1 MNLSKP
7 LDQAAD
13 SLDQINWK
21 KVFSELS
28 ELWILLWKIVI
39 TLVVITKV
47 AGETLGNLVHL
58 LNDILAAN
66 WVRMLALNPVMEEEE
81 NEEDEV
87 PPPTVPSTPPEAG
100 QEIGLISEEVSVPTP
115 PTVVE
120 VEPLLPPVAE
130 VVEISTLQEQPPPPA
145 SRRRSRNS
153 ASNSLEETVNEEVE
167 PATNRRPRGR
177 RAHSKR
183 VRRTLAA

>member
-1 MNLSKP
+1 MNISQK
-7 LDQAAD
+7 LDQATN

-47 AGETLGNLVHL
+47 AGETLGNWMHRT
-58 LNDILAAN
+58 NDQLAAN

-81 NEEDEV
+81 NEEEKV
-87 PPPTVPSTPPEAG
+87 LPPTVPSTPTEVEQTPLPG
-100 QEIGLISEEVSVPTP
+100 ITEEVSVPTP

-130 VVEISTLQEQPPPPA
+130 VVEISTLQEQPPPVRR
-145 SRRRSRNS
+145 RRRSS
-153 ASNSLEETVNEEVE
+153 AQRSLEETVNEEIE
-167 PATNRRPRGR
+167 PTTNRRPRGR
-177 RAHSKR
+177 RAHAKR
-183 VRRTLAA
+183 NRAAA

>member
-47 AGETLGNLVHL
+47 AGETLGNWVHRT
-58 LNDILAAN
+58 NDQLAAN

-87 PPPTVPSTPPEAG
+87 PPPTVPSTPPEEG
-100 QEIGLISEEVSVPTP
+100 QEIGLISDEVSVPTP
-115 PTVVE
+115 LVVE
-120 VEPLLPPVAE
+120 VALNLPQVAE

-145 SRRRSRNS
+145 RRRRSRNS
-153 ASNSLEETVNEEVE
+153 ASNSLEETVNKEIE
-167 PATNRRPRGR
+167 PTTNRRPRGR
-177 RAHSKR
+177 RAHAKR
-183 VRRTLAA
+183 NRAAA